1 MLIATTN
8 NVICRCVLGDK
19 YNTKDD
25 SRFGELA
32 RKVMVHIATF
42 CVGDFF
48 PSFGWV
54 DVLTGKIRDFK
65 ATFEALDTFFDQ
77 VIAEHKTRRM
87 KGDKKDFVDILL
99 QLQEDGMLDF
109 ELTHHNLKAL
119 IMV

>member
-1 MLIATTN
+1 MLIATKN

-19 YNTKDD
+19 YNSKDG
-25 SRFGELA
+25 SRFVELA

-48 PSFGWV
+48 PSFRWV
-54 DVLTGKIRDFK
+54 VFLPGKTRDFK
-65 ATFEALDTFFDQ
+65 ATFDSLDAFFDQ

-87 KGDKKDFVDILL
+87 NGDKKDFVDILL
-99 QLQEDGMLDF
+99 QLQEDGMRDF

>member
-25 SRFGELA
+25 CRFGELA

-54 DVLTGKIRDFK
+54 DVLTGKIRYFK
-65 ATFEALDTFFDQ
+65 ATFEALDAFFDQ

-87 KGDKKDFVDILL
+87 NGDKKDFVDILL